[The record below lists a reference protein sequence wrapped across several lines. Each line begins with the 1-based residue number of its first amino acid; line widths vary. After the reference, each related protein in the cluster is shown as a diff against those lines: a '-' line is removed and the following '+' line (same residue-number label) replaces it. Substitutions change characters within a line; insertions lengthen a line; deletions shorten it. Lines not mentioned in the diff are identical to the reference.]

1 MYTLTFEKHLPRTLK
16 LSCIFELPEKP
27 LKGSNVSPSAQV
39 SCLIGLGRSLFFFF
53 FLFLLK
59 VPVDPNVQQSLCH
72 TRL

>member
-53 FLFLLK
+53 SFSFEGPSRSQCAAK
-59 VPVDPNVQQSLCH
+59 FVSY
-72 TRL
+72 